1 MFKNEENELG
11 QFISKLSDEF
21 ALIIKNLTPF
31 INLILQKLVSY
42 SYYCFLLM
50 VIQVIIKT

>member
-21 ALIIKNLTPF
+21 ALIIKNLT
-31 INLILQKLVSY
+31 LILVEFIF
-42 SYYCFLLM
+42 YCHLL
-50 VIQVIIKT
+50 I